1 MKAATLSDLKK
12 ELSSQSHEQLLE
24 LCLRL
29 GRFKKENK
37 ELLTYILFDSKS
49 EEDYIKD
56 IKAEMDLLFEEINSA
71 NLYWAKKSLRKIL
84 RNINKYSRYSNEATT
99 SIELLI
105 SYCMKLKTSGI
116 EFEKSTALKN
126 LYESQIK
133 KIKKE
138 ISTMHEDLQYDYKK
152 KLFLLEN

>member
-12 ELSSQSHEQLLE
+12 ELTTQNKEQLIE

-56 IKAEMDLLFEEINSA
+56 IKAEMDLLFEEINST

-84 RNINKYSRYSNEATT
+84 RNINKYSRYSSINSTT
-99 SIELLI
+99 IELLI
-105 SYCMKLKTSGI
+105 YYCMKLKTSGI
-116 EFEKSTALKN
+116 EFEKSAALKN

-138 ISTMHEDLQYDYKK
+138 IAVMHEDLQYDYQK
-152 KLFLLEN
+152 KLNSL

>member
-12 ELSSQSHEQLLE
+12 ELFIQNNEQLIE

-49 EEDYIKD
+49 ETDYIKD

-84 RNINKYSRYSNEATT
+84 RNINKYSRYSNETT
-99 SIELLI
+99 TAIELLI
-105 SYCMKLKTSGI
+105 YYCLKLKTSGI
-116 EFEKSTALKN
+116 EFEKSAALKN
-126 LYESQIK
+126 LYDAQIK

-138 ISTMHEDLQYDYKK
+138 IAAMHEDLQYDYQK
-152 KLFLLEN
+152 KLNSL

>member
-12 ELSSQSHEQLLE
+12 ELSIQNNEQLIE

-49 EEDYIKD
+49 EADYIKD
-56 IKAEMDLLFEEINSA
+56 IKAEMDILFDEINSA

-84 RNINKYSRYSNEATT
+84 RNINKYSRYSNETT
-99 SIELLI
+99 TAIELLI
-105 SYCMKLKTSGI
+105 YYCLKLKTSGI
-116 EFEKSTALKN
+116 EFEKSAALKN
-126 LYESQIK
+126 LYDAQIK

-138 ISTMHEDLQYDYKK
+138 IAAMHEDLQYDYQK
-152 KLFLLEN
+152 KLNSL